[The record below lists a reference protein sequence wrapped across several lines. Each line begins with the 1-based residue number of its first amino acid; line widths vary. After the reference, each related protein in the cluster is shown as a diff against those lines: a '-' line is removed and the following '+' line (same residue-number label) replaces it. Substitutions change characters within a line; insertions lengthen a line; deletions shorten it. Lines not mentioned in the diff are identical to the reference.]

1 MSAEYYDYY
10 GNGGFRKYLEGIIPL
25 LLLAIIGIVLLGKT
39 TSIFCNVPVLN
50 SVFCP
55 VKITKIAVIGDFEA
69 KNVEN
74 PTEVKAPEFKNWLDL
89 EGPNWKVYYEVF
101 PAEVFQ
107 YSKEALLKNYDI
119 VVMVGERNFTRAVKD
134 AIGWYVDNGGKLI
147 IIGDA
152 GIYDP
157 GDVFVN
163 GWGGELSR
171 AAPVQLIDA
180 TGYQLK
186 EPVLRIMDIEHPIYK
201 ETAYGIGGANFSK
214 LKDKPSCYQELK
226 IIRIIPNQG
235 KTIAVLK
242 GKDQQNKPKLEPAVI
257 DSGALWGGRVIYFAY
272 DPGCTPNAL
281 LNTIRYL
288 SGKAR

>member
-39 TSIFCNVPVLN
+39 TSIFCNVPVLK
-50 SVFCP
+50 SAFCP
-55 VKITKIAVIGDFEA
+55 VQTTKIAVIGDFEA
-69 KNVEN
+69 KNVES
-74 PTEVKAPEFKNWLDL
+74 PTTIKAPEFKNWLDL
-89 EGPNWKVYYEVF
+89 EGPNWVVYYEVF
-101 PAEVFQ
+101 PPATFQ

-119 VVMVGERNFTRAVKD
+119 VVLVGERNYTRAVKD

-147 IIGDA
+147 IIGDS

-157 GDVFVN
+157 DDPLVK
-163 GWGGELSR
+163 GWAGGLFYAS
-171 AAPVQLIDA
+171 PVKLIDE
-180 TGYQLK
+180 TGYGLK
-186 EPVLRIMDIEHPIYK
+186 EPVLHVADIEHPIYK
-201 ETAYGIGGANFSK
+201 ATGYEMSGANFSK
-214 LKDKPSCYQELK
+214 ITNKPSCNQQLSIIK
-226 IIRIIPNQG
+226 IAPEKGNIIAILSG
-235 KTIAVLK
+235 KN
-242 GKDQQNKPKLEPAVI
+242 QQNKKVAEPAVI

-288 SGKAR
+288 SGKAK